1 MLQVE
6 STPKTGDEKETLIG
20 FLNNQRA
27 VLAWKLHGLPK
38 EEARR
43 PMVPSGTS
51 LLGVTRHLA
60 CVELY
65 WFGDVIAHGD
75 YEVPG
80 EMAGWW
86 REISDE
92 WEKGNDPDIDFRIGG
107 DDTVDLILEY
117 YETAVGVAN
126 DIVARHELDHTGAT
140 FGGGHPEVSLRWV
153 IVHMIAETAR
163 HAGHAD
169 ILREQIDG
177 VTGYMPD

>member
-6 STPKTGDEKETLIG
+6 STPKTGGEKETLLA

-27 VLAWKLHGLPK
+27 VMAWKLHGLPA

-51 LLGVTRHLA
+51 VLGVTRHLA

-75 YEVPG
+75 YSVPG
-80 EMAGWW
+80 NTADWW
-86 REISDE
+86 RTISAE
-92 WEKGNDPDIDFRIGG
+92 WQDGGDPDADFRIGE
-107 DDTVDLILEY
+107 DETVDSILEY

-126 DIVARHELDHTGAT
+126 EIIGRFELDHVGAAA
-140 FGGGHPEVSLRWV
+140 GPNPPVSLRWAM
-153 IVHMIAETAR
+153 VHMIEETAR

-169 ILREQIDG
+169 IIREQIDG
-177 VTGYMPD
+177 AIGYLPE